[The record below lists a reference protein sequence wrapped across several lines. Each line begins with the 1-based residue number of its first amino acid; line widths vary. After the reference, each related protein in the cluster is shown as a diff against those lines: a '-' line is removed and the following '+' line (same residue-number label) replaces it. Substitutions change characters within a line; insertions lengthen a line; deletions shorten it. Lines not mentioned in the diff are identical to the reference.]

1 MRLALHQVLPDAA
14 AEPGLVPHGSGN
26 LLVDFDAVPQVLPI
40 RPLNRASEVASKGG
54 RADESKPSKF
64 PDPREGA

>member
-40 RPLNRASEVASKGG
+40 RPKA
-54 RADESKPSKF
+54 PSTEPAKQHF
-64 PDPREGA
+64 QKSRLERWHG